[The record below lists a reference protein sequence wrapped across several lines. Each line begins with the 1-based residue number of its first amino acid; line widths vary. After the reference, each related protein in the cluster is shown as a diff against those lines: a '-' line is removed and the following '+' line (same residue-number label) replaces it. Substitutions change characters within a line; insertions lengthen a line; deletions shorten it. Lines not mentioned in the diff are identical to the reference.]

1 MRIGTQLRAAPRFT
15 PTKPKHQPN
24 NMNTQLPRK
33 ICMLALLWGAG
44 SGGVAWAD
52 SLNNDYREVTIK
64 FSEPVVSLTTVQ
76 NSYNEKLPAADRG
89 LDLFTITGDP
99 QHLPQASWQDQ
110 DRLVLIYPEGSDS
123 RTAYQLQFKPG
134 VTYLSKRPLQQSNY
148 SFTRPSE
155 GRLTAMELN
164 GTRDSVLVSVEL
176 DAGRWGWRNAGGNW
190 SRECMEFGSKSPVT
204 YSFVERK
211 QDARGRVTYGKE
223 IPATVRPATLADG
236 LSTSALSLLNKRKF
250 SDWGSLTPA
259 SELPGQV
266 VVSPEN
272 PLDPSCSW
280 ELRSHAP
287 AGSGFSPM
295 QRLNSFITPVPELLT
310 DIGQDFRN
318 GKRRLVIRYNATIP
332 ASAVPQLFRSI
343 GLSLGGQKATLS
355 PDGQSWTLKSP
366 EGREYGFRLVGPLC
380 ADENAAS
387 RPVPIMPLRADVGS
401 DGQDNEKQISYNEPD
416 CAEGFIVE
424 VSGVDSPVDLDV
436 TLPPGA
442 KAKRGLEQKQLH
454 QHRITLTPGW
464 PALNRSDEALVV
476 PLKGE
481 RKLLF
486 KATNCETLKVTAYR
500 WNGEDAAI
508 CYPMISRNLINTDAK
523 LRRAYLRELLAK
535 RTAAGLK
542 TDTVFAA
549 EQQDEKSAAYR
560 RSALANAQA
569 YPEQSLATG
578 CDASACNSRDVVLS
592 LDALTGGESKPGLYL
607 IQVRQQA
614 SEPVRRT
621 LESIGMPADS
631 LDVEQDFLLQLTDLV
646 PTTDRGAYL
655 LTRRSDGSLVE
666 SGKIRFFGEEQRSYQ
681 PGKRKSRS
689 RDISTTLLTELEE
702 PVTLTKGCAIT
713 PRNGNVTLAEAGDD
727 YVIFEG
733 YTTYGASPTLRDSEE
748 TFTDRPIYRPGDTVY
763 LRSILRKT
771 DNNNNAQ
778 LPGVRSAK
786 LTVRRPNGEV
796 MLTRDVTINEY
807 GAFNTEFKL
816 PTGDEDITGSYRVSI
831 ETPDRAFRYSEYVEC
846 QVFRRDS
853 MKGDLTLDVATI
865 TPSEAL
871 IRVRAA
877 DLNGASLE
885 GTRLTL
891 EYSIP
896 EAAEAILDSA
906 QNPIEG
912 LKEPFKLT
920 GVKRTKNEQ
929 SILTLDDRGC
939 AELKLPLPSIGNN
952 AEGAGISVNASL
964 TNDREE
970 SFVLTPQHK
979 TVYPGSFRMAYG
991 NGTLTLTDNESNKP
1005 WAHEQ
1010 RVQMHIISRE
1020 RQEEKL
1026 ANGFV
1031 LSEMVD
1037 RCIKESEL
1045 TVPANAEKGVSIDV
1059 NEEMNKRSVGR
1070 SLSLLFSTKDNE
1082 GRSLAMRAWHYPFMR
1097 HIGDSGLTHVE
1108 STRDGST
1115 MSFSATF
1122 SSAGDALALI
1132 SSGDTLRAQVVP
1144 VTAGTQTIKLAL
1156 NPADSGLVRVTLM
1169 RMAKS
1174 ENGSYEKVEGIMTE
1188 QDIPCDAKRLRIA
1201 LDLPQ
1206 QPSLPGSR
1214 ITLSGRITTH
1224 EGKPADA
1231 EVTFYA
1237 VDAGMLSVGAYSCPD
1252 PLGTFCRAVGAVF
1265 RPSVRLSGGPTRPD
1279 LNSKLGEERI
1289 TLEDAMPGLWL
1300 GDLVE
1305 GPGNTPSLY
1314 TGIRTFYTTA
1324 SVTAE
1329 GLAYGS
1335 DRIMVA
1341 KRGARSSMM
1350 ANDMIA
1356 PQAMPV
1362 AAESDAMACAPA
1374 GGRALALAQVDA
1386 AFEEGA
1392 ADNGSAAA
1400 PRLRSNF
1407 IPVAFWQG
1415 ALHTDADGRFSTEV
1429 TLPDT
1434 LTTYRVFAVA
1444 IDRSGALF
1452 GSEEG
1457 SFIVNQPVML
1467 TPGTPLFMSLG
1478 DTLRLP
1484 VTITNNTDK
1493 EDSWEVTLEG
1503 SAAPQT
1509 IRLGAGKTGTL
1520 SFDVTAEKEGENV
1533 LTWTAR
1539 AASSSD
1545 AVEGRFPV
1553 RFPAPVLKES
1563 HRLVLQPGQDPL
1575 AVAKLLAPELASST
1589 RGSMTIE
1596 VSANPLLHLAGCA
1609 EYVLGYPYGCTEQTA
1624 SGLMPYLLYKRL
1636 APFSPKMAETP
1647 EEEVVRVVESGIKR
1661 LFERQL
1667 KDGGLGYWS
1676 DSDESSPWASAHAGL
1691 IFTIAAENGYEL
1703 PAEPMKKLRD
1713 YLRRELEKDNA
1724 RLPEM
1729 RRFNALN
1736 RYSIGRCLGDDK
1748 LIESAISEA
1757 AGYKPDEPAVGWRNR
1772 ALPDLSFI
1780 AELRRDPANRHSAF
1794 LRWMRSRGHDYRH
1807 NTTWQS
1813 SWTLIA
1819 LAEYLRLEPESN
1831 APSRLKLGN
1840 GQELTLGNGATG
1852 ITPESTG
1859 KSLSDIS
1866 TTLSSLEG
1874 PVYVTVKVKALPET
1888 RDYPGLTEKGLQIT
1902 RLYEKKGA
1910 DGVWRPAT
1918 EFAVGDV
1925 VRVTLTCAKVADEL
1939 EYFVLEDYLPACM
1952 EAINPNIPSQ
1962 AAGLEPLPWSL
1973 WFDHREYLPERVRG
1987 FCTRWAG
1994 RDLLNMRYYARVK
2007 RAGRS
2012 MAPPAEAQLMYEPQT
2027 YGLSENKEIISK

>member
-1 MRIGTQLRAAPRFT
+1 
-15 PTKPKHQPN
+15 
-24 NMNTQLPRK
+24 MNKQLPRK

-44 SGGVAWAD
+44 GGGSAWAD

-76 NSYNEKLPAADRG
+76 NSVNAIHRNSRDEKLTPADRG
-89 LDLFTITGDP
+89 LDLFTLTGDP
-99 QHLPQASWQDQ
+99 QRLPQAYWQDQ
-110 DRLVLIYPEGSDS
+110 DRLVLVYPEGSDS

-134 VTYLSKRPLQQSNY
+134 VTYLSKRPLQQSSY

-155 GRLTAMELN
+155 GRLSATALE
-164 GTRDSVLVSVEL
+164 GTRDSVLVTVDL
-176 DAGRWGWRNAGGNW
+176 GDPRWGRRNAGGNW

-211 QDARGRVTYGKE
+211 QGARGRVTYGKE

-236 LSTSALSLLNKRKF
+236 LSASALSLLNKRKF
-250 SDWGSLTPA
+250 SNWGSLTPA

-266 VVSPEN
+266 VVSPES

-280 ELRSHAP
+280 EVRSHAP

-355 PDGQSWTLKSP
+355 PDGLSWELKGP
-366 EGREYGFRLVGPLC
+366 DGRAYSFRLAGPLLSEDGSG
-380 ADENAAS
+380 AEP
-387 RPVPIMPLRADVGS
+387 RPIVSQSMDAMDDGS
-401 DGQDNEKQISYNEPD
+401 EDSAKEKRISYTEPD
-416 CAEGFIVE
+416 CARGFIVE
-424 VSGVDSPVDLDV
+424 VTGADTPVDLDV

-454 QHRITLTPGW
+454 KHRITLTPAW
-464 PALNRSDEALVV
+464 PALKRSDEALVV

-486 KATNCETLKVTAYR
+486 KATNCEALKVTAYR
-500 WNGEDAAI
+500 WDGENAAI
-508 CYPMISRNLINTDAK
+508 CYPMIRQNLRNTDTS
-523 LRRAYLRELLAK
+523 LQRAYLRELLAK

-542 TDTVFAA
+542 TDSFIAPGP
-549 EQQDEKSAAYR
+549 QDEGSDAGR

-569 YPEQSLATG
+569 YPEQSIATG

-655 LTRRSDGSLVE
+655 LTRRSDGSLIE
-666 SGKIRFFGEEQRSYQ
+666 SGKIRFFGDENSAQRNRY
-681 PGKRKSRS
+681 RS
-689 RDISTTLLTELEE
+689 RGRADGSSLLTEQGD
-702 PVTLTKGCAIT
+702 PVTLAKGCAIT
-713 PRNGNVTLAEAGDD
+713 PRSGLYVLAEAGED
-727 YVIFEG
+727 YVIFPG
-733 YTTYGASPTLRDSEE
+733 NGGRSATSPSIDNE

-771 DNNNNAQ
+771 ANDNNAE

-786 LTVRRPNGEV
+786 LSVRRPNGEV
-796 MLTRDVTINEY
+796 MLTRDIAINEY
-807 GAFNTEFKL
+807 GAFDTSFEL
-816 PTGDEDITGSYRVSI
+816 PTGDEDVTGNYLVQIQS
-831 ETPDRAFRYSEYVEC
+831 PDRAFSYNQYVFC

-853 MKGDLTLDVATI
+853 MKGDLTLDVGVI
-865 TPSEAL
+865 TPTEAR
-871 IRVRAA
+871 ISVSAA

-885 GTRLTL
+885 GARVSLR
-891 EYSIP
+891 YCIP
-896 EAAEAILDSA
+896 EAAQTLLDSA
-906 QNPIEG
+906 QDPIEG

-920 GVKRTKNEQ
+920 GTDSVKEVETQ
-929 SILTLDDRGC
+929 LSLDERGC
-939 AELKLPLPSIGNN
+939 AELKLPLPALGNN
-952 AEGAGISVNASL
+952 AAGAYVSVDASL

-970 SFVLTPQHK
+970 SFVLDSK
-979 TVYPGSFRMAYG
+979 YKNIYPGSFRMTYG

-1005 WAHEQ
+1005 WAHAQ
-1010 RVQMHIISRE
+1010 SVHTQIISHE
-1020 RQEEKL
+1020 RKAEQL
-1026 ANGFV
+1026 PNGFE
-1031 LSEMVD
+1031 LSEAVD
-1037 RCIKESEL
+1037 RCIKEYDV
-1045 TVPANAEKGVSIDV
+1045 TVPANAEKGVTIDISD
-1059 NEEMNKRSVGR
+1059 EMKDRSAEH
-1070 SLSLLFSTKDNE
+1070 SLTLLFSTRDEK
-1082 GRSLAMRAWHYPFMR
+1082 GRSIALKADHYFFMR
-1097 HIGDSGLTHVE
+1097 PRGREEIPHVE
-1108 STRDGST
+1108 STRDGSGL
-1115 MSFSATF
+1115 SFSATF
-1122 SSAGDALALI
+1122 RSAGDALALI
-1132 SSGDTLRAQVVP
+1132 GVGDELRAQVVP
-1144 VTAGTQTIKLAL
+1144 VTAGTQTIKLPLKATDGG
-1156 NPADSGLVRVTLM
+1156 NVAVTLL
-1169 RMAKS
+1169 RMAKA
-1174 ENGSYEKVEGIMTE
+1174 ENGTYEEVEGVSTRV
-1188 QDIPCDAKRLRIA
+1188 DIPCDAKRLRLA

-1214 ITLSGRITTH
+1214 ITLSGRVTTP

-1237 VDAGMLSVGAYSCPD
+1237 VDAGMLSVGGYSLPD
-1252 PLGTFCRAVGAVF
+1252 PLGTFCDATGTLF
-1265 RPSVRLSGGPTRPD
+1265 RPAVRLTQDPRWPIPGSRD
-1279 LNSKLGEERI
+1279 GEACSVIES
-1289 TLEDAMPGLWL
+1289 AMPGLWL

-1305 GPGNTPSLY
+1305 GPGNTPSLPGRY
-1314 TGIRTFYTTA
+1314 TLCVTENTANGIMMT
-1324 SVTAE
+1324 
-1329 GLAYGS
+1329 GYGNAA
-1335 DRIMVA
+1335 A
-1341 KRGARSSMM
+1341 KRSSRMAM
-1350 ANDMIA
+1350 AANDMIA
-1356 PQAMPV
+1356 PQAM
-1362 AAESDAMACAPA
+1362 AAEAACFDCAEADGFSGEGSAYGKAPE
-1374 GGRALALAQVDA
+1374 RALALAQVDSE
-1386 AFEEGA
+1386 FEEGDAGYVA
-1392 ADNGSAAA
+1392 AGAT

-1484 VTITNNTDK
+1484 VTITNNTAK

-1520 SFDVTAEKEGENV
+1520 YFDVTAEKEGENV

-1647 EEEVVRVVESGIKR
+1647 EEDVVRVVESGIKR

-1703 PAEPMKKLRD
+1703 PAEPMTKLRD
-1713 YLRRELEKDNA
+1713 YLRRELEKDKA

-1729 RRFNALN
+1729 RRFNAMN

-1748 LIESAISEA
+1748 LIESAINEA
-1757 AGYKPDEPAVGWRNR
+1757 AGYKPDEPIVGWRNR

-1859 KSLSDIS
+1859 ERLSDIS